1 MKKLLDKASKVMMAV
16 GVGLLSLSIYLGFCK
31 EVA

>member
-1 MKKLLDKASKVMMAV
+1 MKKLLDKVSKVMMAV
-16 GVGLLSLSIYLGFCK
+16 GVSLLATSVYLSFCK